1 MGIHELMKG
10 TPEIKLLIKRNAT
23 SQELAKMARKQGME
37 SLKQDGIHKVFEGI
51 TNIKEVRRVSV
62 E

>member
-1 MGIHELMKG
+1 MKG
-10 TPEIKLLIKRNAT
+10 TPEIKLLIKKNAS

-51 TNIKEVRRVSV
+51 TNIKEVRRVSI